1 MSRATPPEHAA
12 GISTEV
18 PQNGDSVTVEDA
30 TSVSKRQQSL
40 GLPVS
45 SEDGLVKKPFSRP
58 LDSAKPTPVLQ
69 LTKEQSLK
77 YEGLLEKIS
86 SWRQVPDT
94 LAKNAAKSELTDTE
108 RMFLTRECL
117 LRYLRA
123 TKWNNVEA
131 ETRLMNTLSWRREY
145 GVDTKLTPEHI
156 SIENETGKQL
166 IMGYDKDARPC
177 LYMFPDKQN
186 TEKSDRQVEH
196 LVFMLERLI
205 DLLPP
210 GQETT
215 TFLINFAE
223 TKSGQG
229 ATIAQ
234 ARLVLYILQ
243 NHYPER
249 LGRACVTNLPF
260 FIWGFFKLIT
270 PFIDPITKQKLRFN
284 EEMSTTVPKEQLLK
298 RNGGSVDFEYDHS
311 EYWPALNQL
320 AESRRNEYRS
330 RWEQA
335 GSKIGEHE
343 DYLRGAPS
351 SGPAESKATV
361 ESETKV

>member
-1 MSRATPPEHAA
+1 MTETATEDRANL
-12 GISTEV
+12 STGD
-18 PQNGDSVTVEDA
+18 QKNGDLAIAKDA
-30 TSVSKRQQSL
+30 TSVPKRQQSL

-45 SEDGLVKKPFSRP
+45 SEDGLVKKPFSKP
-58 LDSAKPTPVLQ
+58 LDSAKPEPMPQ
-69 LTKEQSLK
+69 LTTEQSIK
-77 YEGLLEKIS
+77 YEGLLSKIS

-94 LAKNAAKSELTDTE
+94 LAKNAQKSELTDVE

-123 TKWNNVEA
+123 TKWNSSEA

-186 TEKSDRQVEH
+186 TEKTDRQVEH

-234 ARLVLYILQ
+234 ARQVLYILQ

-249 LGRACVTNLPF
+249 LGRACVTNCKFTSMVALQ
-260 FIWGFFKLIT
+260 I
-270 PFIDPITKQKLRFN
+270 
-284 EEMSTTVPKEQLLK
+284 STNTD
-298 RNGGSVDFEYDHS
+298 R
-311 EYWPALNQL
+311 
-320 AESRRNEYRS
+320 
-330 RWEQA
+330 
-335 GSKIGEHE
+335 
-343 DYLRGAPS
+343 
-351 SGPAESKATV
+351 
-361 ESETKV
+361 